1 MEVTDITID
10 SQKILSCIKR
20 VHEKYGAGVITDILK
35 GSNNSK
41 IKSFGF
47 EKLSTYGIMKEYSKD
62 TIRDLILFLIAENY
76 IKTIGNKYPIL
87 ALNEKSNSVL
97 FENEKVFIKKKIEKI
112 SKDEKIS
119 EKENIE
125 FDKELFE
132 VLRKLRKEIADE
144 NNIPPFIVFADTSL
158 KQMAAFKPSTKED
171 MFKISGVGNFK
182 MEKYGDRFLEAIINY
197 KKS

>member
-1 MEVTDITID
+1 M
-10 SQKILSCIKR
+10 
-20 VHEKYGAGVITDILK
+20 K

-41 IKSFGF
+41 FKSFGF

-158 KQMAAFKPSTKED
+158 KQMAAFKPSTEED